1 MKKLCSFNSKIMV
14 LALFLF
20 IFFVS
25 VSPVLAT
32 TWAVDDDGTA
42 TSTNCSAATA
52 CNSTIQDAINVA
64 SAGDTVIVC
73 PGTYVE
79 NVVVNVTNLTVKSAS
94 GAASTIVTGA
104 SAADS
109 THIFH
114 VTATGVTIG
123 GLGYGFTI
131 IGNATSFGTC
141 IAAEG
146 SYGNGLKVYDNIFRI
161 HAAGESQGIWIGT
174 ASNGAEIK
182 HNRFYGD
189 NEWLNNSVEGA
200 PGTGVIVSGA
210 TGASSLTIQ
219 NNTCYYIKYA
229 CLTLHDDSGSVTY
242 DGVVISNNSFHN
254 NRPDSTSGR
263 TDNQELIRIGGAGT
277 TTVQNTYGGINIT
290 NNSLYNAGY
299 GIRIRAA
306 LARADYIRINYNN
319 IYNINDTYY
328 GIKSE
333 IADSKTADVINNW
346 WGDASGPT
354 NTTTNVYGEGA
365 NVSAY
370 LNFTPWLLTTFASA
384 HVSSFDYM
392 LGLNTSWNLVSMPRI
407 LTNSTIDN
415 VAADLD
421 VTNDIQI
428 IYYYNGTTWL
438 VWQADGADTLTTVE
452 PRKGYWMKCGSKT
465 AFGVKGSYKTS
476 DQPPYTSLAYTPLD
490 LTVGWHTV
498 GFYNEDGSS
507 GLDTDDAL
515 STLCD
520 GTCSVGVANF
530 DVLAFYNVSTATT
543 TRLLKS
549 QYDGTNVWTQG
560 RGFLI
565 YMNTADTYR

>member
-79 NVVVNVTNLTVKSAS
+79 NVMVNVTNLTLKSS
-94 GAASTIVTGA
+94 GSVASTIITGA
-104 SAADS
+104 SAAQG
-109 THIFH
+109 THVIK
-114 VTATGVTIG
+114 VLANNVTIG
-123 GLGYGFTI
+123 ALGYGFTI
-131 IGNATSFGTC
+131 IGNSSGFGAD
-141 IAAEG
+141 ISAED
-146 SYGNGLKVYDNIFRI
+146 YGNALKIYGNILR
-161 HAAGESQGIWIGT
+161 HATAGESQAIYIDG
-174 ASNGAEIK
+174 AVNGAEIK
-182 HNRFYGD
+182 HNLFYGD

-200 PGTGVIVSGA
+200 AGSCIKLMGANGTNAI
-210 TGASSLTIQ
+210 TIQ
-219 NNTCYYIKYA
+219 NNTAYYFKYA
-229 CLTLHDDSGSVTY
+229 FLDLNDEGTETY
-242 DGVVISNNSFHN
+242 DGVLVYNNTAHH
-254 NRPDSTSGR
+254 NRPASQTQ
-263 TDNQELIRIGGAGT
+263 NQVLIGIGYGVGT
-277 TTVQNTYGGINIT
+277 TTIGSLYGGVNISF
-290 NNSLYNAGY
+290 NDLHDAGY
-299 GIRIRAA
+299 GIRIRS
-306 LARADYIRINYNN
+306 DIKGSDNVHINYNN
-319 IYNINDTYY
+319 IYNINNSYY

-333 IADSKTADVINNW
+333 VTDSKTADATNNW

-370 LNFTPWLLTTFASA
+370 LNFTPWLLTTFGSA
-384 HVSSFDYM
+384 HDSSFIYM
-392 LGLNTSWNLVSMPRI
+392 LGLNTSWNLVSIPRI

-415 VAADLD
+415 VAIDLD
-421 VTNDIQI
+421 ATNDIQT

-438 VWQADGADTLTTVE
+438 IWQADGADTLTTME

-465 AFGVKGSYKTS
+465 AIGVKGSYKTS